1 MIQDHMEKN
10 YPGSFG
16 STLLE
21 SCFEGLVS
29 NISRLCKD
37 ETYPGKDAFNEHATT
52 GVILFNSN
60 KNDKKAPNY
69 YHVIFEN
76 GDLVVSFKSICNTYD
91 IGSNIP
97 ELMTVEYEEVKMPFL
112 SRKSLAQNE
121 EKREENMNVI
131 NEATGRTMELAVDWP
146 KLLPFMLKDNR
157 PDYVGSTIYDS
168 VLAGLSSN
176 IKKVCEDDMGKE
188 AFNENCS
195 TGKIVLTTWEDKK
208 ASGYFK
214 ETFENGDL
222 VIAFRSICNCYDIGS
237 SIEKLL

>member
-69 YHVIFEN
+69 YHVRF
-76 GDLVVSFKSICNTYD
+76 
-91 IGSNIP
+91 
-97 ELMTVEYEEVKMPFL
+97 
-112 SRKSLAQNE
+112 
-121 EKREENMNVI
+121 
-131 NEATGRTMELAVDWP
+131 
-146 KLLPFMLKDNR
+146 
-157 PDYVGSTIYDS
+157 
-168 VLAGLSSN
+168 
-176 IKKVCEDDMGKE
+176 
-188 AFNENCS
+188 
-195 TGKIVLTTWEDKK
+195 
-208 ASGYFK
+208 
-214 ETFENGDL
+214 
-222 VIAFRSICNCYDIGS
+222 
-237 SIEKLL
+237 